1 MSRTQRKRLPTVV
14 YVLALGTFL
23 MLTTEFVVAGM
34 LQEVAADLD
43 VSLTRAGQLITV
55 FAVGMVVG
63 APAMTLATMRLSRR
77 RTLILAMLV
86 FVVGHVVVALVSN
99 FEVLLAARFVTA
111 LATGAFWAV
120 SAIVATRA
128 AGPLAG
134 ARAISLVGAGGSLA
148 TVLGVP
154 LGSFVAQVTGWRGTF
169 WALAAAALF
178 AAVFIAK
185 LVPADS
191 TDQDVSSVRAELA
204 GLRSGQLWLVLLA
217 CTTTTGGVLAAY
229 SYISPMLTD
238 HAGIAITMVPLV
250 LTAFGIGSF
259 VGTLVGGRFGDAR
272 PGLVTILTPAVTTF
286 LLLGMAA
293 VSGAPW
299 LTTVLVVGLG
309 LFGLSANGVLIHLT
323 VQHSAGVLGAALA
336 VAAFNAGT
344 AFGTA
349 IAGEVLEGAL
359 GVRGPALIGSVV
371 VALTLI
377 PAVALEVIR
386 RRRAVIGF
394 GAVSS

>member
-1 MSRTQRKRLPTVV
+1 M
-14 YVLALGTFL
+14 
-23 MLTTEFVVAGM
+23 
-34 LQEVAADLD
+34 
-43 VSLTRAGQLITV
+43 
-55 FAVGMVVG
+55 
-63 APAMTLATMRLSRR
+63 
-77 RTLILAMLV
+77 
-86 FVVGHVVVALVSN
+86 
-99 FEVLLAARFVTA
+99 
-111 LATGAFWAV
+111 
-120 SAIVATRA
+120 
-128 AGPLAG
+128 
-134 ARAISLVGAGGSLA
+134 
-148 TVLGVP
+148 
-154 LGSFVAQVTGWRGTF
+154 
-169 WALAAAALF
+169 
-178 AAVFIAK
+178 
-185 LVPADS
+185 
-191 TDQDVSSVRAELA
+191 
-204 GLRSGQLWLVLLA
+204 LLA